1 MDFFTAVNYENDVR
15 CIIITSSG
23 KHFTAG
29 LDLKETAPSLLDTD
43 EDLDVARKGLRFA
56 QKLEHMQRAFTAVER
71 CRYPVIVGVH
81 GGCIG
86 AGIDLIT
93 ACDVVYATDKT
104 FFSVKEIDVAM
115 IADLGTLQR
124 LPIITSN
131 WSLMKEYCL
140 TGVNFPAE
148 EALKLGIISKIFA
161 GEEELHRK
169 ILSPQKLSI
178 NWQQT

>member
-1 MDFFTAVNYENDVR
+1 MSFYDDFVDFFTAVNYEKDVR
-15 CIIITSSG
+15 CIILTSSG

-43 EDLDVARKGLRFA
+43 EDLDTARKGLRFE
-56 QKLEHMQRAFTAVER
+56 QKLEHMQRAFTAVEK
-71 CRYPVIVGVH
+71 CRFPVVAGVH

-86 AGIDLIT
+86 AGVDLIT
-93 ACDVVYATDKT
+93 ACDIVYCTDNT
-104 FFSVKEIDVAM
+104 FFSIKEVDVAM

-124 LPIITSN
+124 LPIIASN

-148 EALKLGIISKIFA
+148 EGLKLGIVSKIFQ
-161 GEEELHRK
+161 GEEQLHSR
-169 ILSPQKLSI
+169 
-178 NWQQT
+178 